1 MKSQALIVCWFIH
14 LSKCITDGPA
24 SSPRAL
30 SVHLVI
36 HNTFIYLPTPSDSE
50 YFTWGYAATAP
61 PCILKL
67 PFLHMPLHIR
77 LIQFCLLFFML
88 ACKMKWLQRQLSLG
102 SSKINM
108 STPQVVR
115 ARSCLTV
122 FRLGRWLACI
132 SFCYFYLMLPS
143 FPWFCPVMLVMWH
156 TASLKYSGNR
166 RQYRTYFILSPL
178 KVHLGPCNTKKT
190 SCFSSKW
197 L

>member
-61 PCILKL
+61 RCILKL

-77 LIQFCLLFFML
+77 LIRFSLLFFML

-122 FRLGRWLACI
+122 SQTGEMVGLHFFLLLLFDVAFICLI
-132 SFCYFYLMLPS
+132 LPS
-143 FPWFCPVMLVMWH
+143 DAMWN
-156 TASLKYSGNR
+156 TASLKILELEDIIKRIWPYLFLNIWVHVTPR
-166 RQYRTYFILSPL
+166 KHDVFI
-178 KVHLGPCNTKKT
+178 
-190 SCFSSKW
+190 
-197 L
+197 

>member
-77 LIQFCLLFFML
+77 LIQFALLFFMA
-88 ACKMKWLQRQLSLG
+88 ACKMKWLQKQLSLG

-115 ARSCLTV
+115 ACSCLVV

-132 SFCYFYLMLPS
+132 SFCYFHLILPS
-143 FPWFCPVMLVMWH
+143 FPCFCPVMLVMWLP
-156 TASLKYSGNR
+156 ASLQDSGIR
-166 RQYRTYFILSPL
+166 RHYKMCFTLSPCNIW
-178 KVHLGPCNTKKT
+178 VHVTPRK
-190 SCFSSKW
+190 SKW

>member
-67 PFLHMPLHIR
+67 PFLHVPVHIR
-77 LIQFCLLFFML
+77 LIQFSLFFFMP

-108 STPQVVR
+108 SMPQVVR
-115 ARSCLTV
+115 ACSCLTV
-122 FRLGRWLACI
+122 FRACI
-132 SFCYFYLMLPS
+132 YFCYFYLMLPS
-143 FPWFCPVMLVMWH
+143 FPWFCPVMLVMWN
-156 TASLKYSGNR
+156 TPSLKDSGIR
-166 RQYRTYFILSPL
+166 RHYKTYFTLSPL
-178 KVHLGPCNTKKT
+178 KYLGPCNTKKNNL
-190 SCFSSKW
+190 FSSKW